1 MGEGALDLAQQV
13 RGELARPAP
22 DAAVRLSAAIR
33 ERLGDATEAVVF
45 YGSCLR
51 KDTDEGVLDFY
62 VVVDDYRRAL
72 DSVAQLPRPTRR
84 ARASVGSGDPGV
96 GQTGEGRAHN
106 SSARVRA

>member
-33 ERLGDATEAVVF
+33 ERLGDATAAVVF

-51 KDTDEGVLDFY
+51 KDTDEGVLVTHFDL
-62 VVVDDYRRAL
+62 DEIARYRAEWGFFR
-72 DSVAQLPRPTRR
+72 DRR
-84 ARASVGSGDPGV
+84 TDLYGKI
-96 GQTGEGRAHN
+96 N
-106 SSARVRA
+106 L